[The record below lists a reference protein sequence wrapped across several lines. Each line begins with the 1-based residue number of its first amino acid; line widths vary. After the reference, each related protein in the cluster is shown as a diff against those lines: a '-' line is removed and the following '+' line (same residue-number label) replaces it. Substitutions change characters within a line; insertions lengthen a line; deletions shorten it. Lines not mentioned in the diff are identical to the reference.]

1 MYDYFR
7 RLSSRSTRNRYSGM
21 SMVEQFINEAAAQP
35 DVRGFLHRPDAE
47 AHGSLVLTHGAGSNC
62 AAPLLVAV
70 AEAFAGSGL
79 AVLRCDLPFRQARPH
94 GPPAGN
100 GALDRAGLK
109 RAVEVLR
116 GIVPGRAFLGGHS
129 YGGRQGSMLAAEDP
143 AIADGLLLLSYP
155 LHPPKKPQQLRSA
168 HFPNLRTPALFVSGC
183 RDPFG
188 TIDEIQTALRLIPA
202 PTELLTIEGAG
213 HDLARGG
220 YAEVA
225 RRALAAFTQFLGRSA
240 EAAHPGTA
248 PWRS

>member
-1 MYDYFR
+1 M
-7 RLSSRSTRNRYSGM
+7 TT
-21 SMVEQFINEAAAQP
+21 VERFTNEAPGHPA
-35 DVRGFLHRPDAE
+35 VRGFLHRPDVE
-47 AHGSLVLTHGAGSNC
+47 ARGSVVLTHGAGLNC

-70 AEAFAGSGL
+70 AEAFASSGL

-100 GALDRAGLK
+100 GAIDRAGLK

-116 GIVPGRAFLGGHS
+116 SIVPGRAFLGGHS

-155 LHPPKKPQQLRSA
+155 LHPPEKPQQLRTA
-168 HFPNLRTPALFVSGC
+168 HFPKLRTPALFVSGC

-202 PTELLTIEGAG
+202 PTELLAIEDAG

-225 RRALAAFTQFLGRSA
+225 QRALAAFARFLGTSG
-240 EAAHPGTA
+240 EAAHLGTA